1 MGKIE
6 AITIGPGCEVT
17 MNFNLQLRD
26 GTIADASEPDAPLTF
41 TMGDGSLIQGL
52 ELALFGLKVGER
64 QTLEIAPQDAFGFVD
79 ETNIH
84 MMPRE
89 EFDPSLPLEPG
100 TILGFSTPNGTE
112 VPGTILGLEENM
124 VKVDFNHPLAG
135 MPVIFS
141 VEILAIRPGA
151 FPSPRGE
158 G

>member
-1 MGKIE
+1 MGKVE

-17 MNFNLQLRD
+17 MNFNLRLRD
-26 GTIADASEPDAPLTF
+26 GTIADASEPGEPLIF

-52 ELALFGLKVGER
+52 ELALFGLKVGEQ
-64 QTLEIAPQDAFGFVD
+64 QTLEIAPHDAFGFVD

-84 MMPRE
+84 LLPRE

-100 TILGFSTPNGTE
+100 IILGFSTPNGTE
-112 VPGTILGLEENM
+112 VPGTIMDVEGDS

-141 VEILAIRPGA
+141 VEILAIKPGNTGT
-151 FPSPRGE
+151 SD
-158 G
+158 